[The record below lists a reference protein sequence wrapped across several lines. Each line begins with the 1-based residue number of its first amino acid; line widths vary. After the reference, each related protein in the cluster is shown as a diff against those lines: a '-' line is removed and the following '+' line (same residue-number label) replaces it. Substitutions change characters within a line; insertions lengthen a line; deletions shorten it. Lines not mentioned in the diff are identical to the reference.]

1 MNKIFRIIFSI
12 LITLK
17 FVALILS
24 IIVYVKRPNSEI
36 LNPLKKQM
44 ESKGNYNRYY
54 YEKFTDV
61 FTSFGLLEILLIY
74 PLMIITAI
82 LSLVTMCL
90 LVSFFTDCYEC
101 RKISGMVLV
110 IICLLNTFIFL
121 LQDYS
126 IKEKIDLPDEEIYI
140 YDKDLNDKI
149 RDGLKKVKK
158 RKKNLIICHYFLI
171 SFYSAE
177 IILITIELVIKN
189 IQGNDNQ
196 AQNQVQINQG
206 TERPNNGLVLSEN
219 INHENKPNN

>member
-1 MNKIFRIIFSI
+1 MNNLQMYLLVLES
-12 LITLK
+12 LK
-17 FVALILS
+17 LF
-24 IIVYVKRPNSEI
+24 
-36 LNPLKKQM
+36 
-44 ESKGNYNRYY
+44 
-54 YEKFTDV
+54 F
-61 FTSFGLLEILLIY
+61 FY
-74 PLMIITAI
+74 PLMIII
-82 LSLVTMCL
+82 VVLSLVIMCL
-90 LVSFFTDCYEC
+90 LVSFFTCCFVC
-101 RKISGMVLV
+101 RKIFGMVLI
-110 IICLLNTFIFL
+110 IICLLITIFFL
-121 LQDYS
+121 WLDSS
-126 IKEKIDLPDEEIYI
+126 INEKIDLPDEEIYI

-219 INHENKPNN
+219 INNENKPNN